1 MKIKLILILLSL
13 LSVSCQKKDSNGASK
28 IHWDRDMCARCV
40 MVVSDRT
47 NTIQLKNPSSGKKYV
62 FDDIGC
68 LVLWIKDEKIDWID
82 KAKIWITDKNTKEWI
97 DAKKAFYS
105 TENITPMAYGY
116 SAYKN
121 RDEIE
126 KNQEIIDFKEVSK
139 RVIEFENSKSD

>member
-68 LVLWIKDEKIDWID
+68 LVLWVEDEKIDWID
-82 KAKIWITDKNTKEWI
+82 KAKIWITDKSNGEWI

-105 TENITPMAYGY
+105 SENITPMAYGY
-116 SAYKN
+116 SAYKS
-121 RDEIE
+121 RDKIKSNEE
-126 KNQEIIDFKEVSK
+126 VIDFVEVSK
-139 RVIEFENSKSD
+139 RVIEFEANKSH